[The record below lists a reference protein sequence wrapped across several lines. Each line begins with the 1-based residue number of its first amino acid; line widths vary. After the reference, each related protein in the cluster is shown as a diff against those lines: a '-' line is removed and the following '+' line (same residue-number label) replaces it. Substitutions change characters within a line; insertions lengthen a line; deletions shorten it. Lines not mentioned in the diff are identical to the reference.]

1 MADFMEKAM
10 NFVSEK
16 VGNMEKPEADI
27 TDFDLKKVSMDSIS
41 YHAKVAV
48 KNPYSV
54 PVPIM
59 QISYTLKCSGRVI
72 VSGTIPD
79 PGNIK
84 ANDTTILDVP
94 VKVPHSMLVS
104 LGKDIGKDWD
114 IDYKLE
120 LGLAIDLPVIG
131 NFTIPLSHS
140 GEIKLPSLSD
150 LWNGDKEEDA
160 EKEI

>member
-1 MADFMEKAM
+1 M
-10 NFVSEK
+10 
-16 VGNMEKPEADI
+16 
-27 TDFDLKKVSMDSIS
+27 
-41 YHAKVAV
+41 

-54 PVPIM
+54 SLPIM

-79 PGNIK
+79 PGSIK
-84 ANDTTILDVP
+84 GEDTTMLDVP

-104 LGKDIGKDWD
+104 LGKDIGADWD

-120 LGLAIDLPVIG
+120 LGLTIDLPVVG

-140 GEIKLPSLSD
+140 GEIKLPSISD
-150 LWNGDKEEDA
+150 LWKGDKGEET
-160 EKEI
+160 EKEK